1 MKVVFLFFV
10 VLRRMLELRKK
21 SATGGVL
28 MSENEDEDDAEDA
41 FYDETC
47 RIVGQC
53 CLMLAI
59 NDAETDRAQLVCQL
73 KRLHWKI
80 MQLTS
85 ESHSGILMAIE
96 QLETAEMY
104 EERTGRRRE

>member
-1 MKVVFLFFV
+1 
-10 VLRRMLELRKK
+10 
-21 SATGGVL
+21 
-28 MSENEDEDDAEDA
+28 MSENETEEDTGEA

-53 CLMLAI
+53 CLMLAS
-59 NDAETDRAQLVCQL
+59 NDAETDRAQLVYQL
-73 KRLHWKI
+73 KRLYWQI
-80 MQLTS
+80 MVATD
-85 ESHSGILMAIE
+85 ESHTGILMAIE